1 MIDLQ
6 ISLRRK
12 SGTVYHILLYGS
24 NYLGIK
30 KMEKLGV
37 HRDASQLISVRE
49 FLTSWDASVIPGMEM
64 ISTKSDAAMLKALS
78 KEMGTPIDTLQEL
91 GTVCGYVIGNLLKTC
106 VCYCNNK
113 TFTLKNHETLI
124 RSICIRR

>member
-1 MIDLQ
+1 
-6 ISLRRK
+6 
-12 SGTVYHILLYGS
+12 
-24 NYLGIK
+24 
-30 KMEKLGV
+30 MEKLGV

-91 GTVCGYVIGNLLKTC
+91 STVCGYVTM
-106 VCYCNNK
+106 
-113 TFTLKNHETLI
+113 
-124 RSICIRR
+124 